1 MAGTSRQTPAPAPEG
16 RGRRFAA
23 FAEDG
28 FVSGVIGG
36 AVVALFFLGVD
47 LLQGRPFFTP
57 TLLGSVLLFGKSV
70 AEVDAASAP
79 VVVSYTAVH
88 MAAFIAV
95 GMVAAYGVSE
105 FERRPH
111 VGVVLLLL
119 FVCFEAWFL
128 GFAFAFAPR
137 VVPTLGGGLV
147 ALANALAAGAM
158 AAYLL
163 GLRHPRALSNLSHVW
178 DDESP

>member
-1 MAGTSRQTPAPAPEG
+1 MVSPGQQSPGAVPAGEA
-16 RGRRFAA
+16 RGFAG

-36 AVVALFFLGVD
+36 AVVALFFLVVD
-47 LLQGRPFFTP
+47 SIQGQPFYTP
-57 TLLGSVLLFGKSV
+57 TLLGSLLLGGKSV
-70 AEVDAASAP
+70 AEVDGASAP
-79 VVVSYTAVH
+79 MVISYTAVH
-88 MAAFIAV
+88 MAAFIAA
-95 GMVAAYGVSE
+95 GMAAAWGVSE

-111 VGVVLLLL
+111 LGVVLVLL
-119 FVCFEAWFL
+119 FVCFEAGFM

-137 VVPTLGGGLV
+137 IVPTLGGGLV
-147 ALANALAAGAM
+147 ALANLLAAGAM

-163 GLRHPRALSNLSHVW
+163 YLRHPRALASLNHVW

>member
-1 MAGTSRQTPAPAPEG
+1 MQGTSERTTAAPEG
-16 RGRRFAA
+16 ERGGLAG

-47 LLQGRPFFTP
+47 LLQGQPFYTP
-57 TLLGSVLLFGKSV
+57 TLLGSLLLFGRSV

-79 VVVSYTAVH
+79 VVASYTAVH

-95 GMVAAYGVSE
+95 GMAAAWGVSE

-111 VGVVLLLL
+111 LGVVLVLL
-119 FVCFEAWFL
+119 FVCFEAGFL

-137 VVPTLGGGLV
+137 VVPQLGGGLV
-147 ALANALAAGAM
+147 AVANLLAAGAM

-163 GLRHPRALSNLSHVW
+163 GLRHPRALASLNRVW